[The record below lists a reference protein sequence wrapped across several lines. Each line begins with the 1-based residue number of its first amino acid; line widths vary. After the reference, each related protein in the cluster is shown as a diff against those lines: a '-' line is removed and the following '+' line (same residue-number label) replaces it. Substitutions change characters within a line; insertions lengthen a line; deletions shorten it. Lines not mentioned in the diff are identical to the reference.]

1 MFVQLTINF
10 YCFLLHLL
18 LSLANLIAS
27 FVSSLES
34 LPFASFKAMT
44 LNQHEDDRSA
54 RLFLPVRLIDFC
66 GLLIPQVFELS
77 WLRSVSTQ
85 RERFL
90 RKHCWFVQ
98 QFSVA
103 ERISRLIWSTE
114 TCREIFMNWVNAK
127 HVVWI
132 ETNRNARNRQKC
144 KFVHLM
150 RSIALHP
157 RVSSWF
163 SATNKMM

>member
-34 LPFASFKAMT
+34 LPFTSFKAMT
-44 LNQHEDDRSA
+44 LNQHEDDRNA
-54 RLFLPVRLIDFC
+54 RLFLLRRLIDFC

-77 WLRSVSTQ
+77 WLCSVSTQ

-90 RKHCWFVQ
+90 CKHCWFVQ
-98 QFSVA
+98 RILGCRANISVD
-103 ERISRLIWSTE
+103 LIDRNVSGNIYELSECKTAG
-114 TCREIFMNWVNAK
+114 N
-127 HVVWI
+127 VVWI
-132 ETNRNARNRQKC
+132 ETNRNAMNRQKC
-144 KFVHLM
+144 K
-150 RSIALHP
+150 
-157 RVSSWF
+157 
-163 SATNKMM
+163 